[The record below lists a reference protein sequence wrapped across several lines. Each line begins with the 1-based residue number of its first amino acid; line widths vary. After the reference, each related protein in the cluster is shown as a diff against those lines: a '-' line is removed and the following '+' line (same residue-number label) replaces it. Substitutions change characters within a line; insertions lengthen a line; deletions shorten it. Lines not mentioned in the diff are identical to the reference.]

1 MNEQSNNIN
10 LKNDES
16 STQASVV
23 EVNDERTQHAYN
35 FIKKSLGNKEK
46 EKDLRSL
53 VRGFP
58 AMIQNNGLCAAIAFL
73 LAKNKKDQHNALYQ
87 TIENWL
93 IDRKLISLKNGDKEE
108 SKDLLEAVIN
118 LKNRDQYR
126 MVSGEVMMYMQWVK
140 RFAEGMLSEDEP
152 EPEQE

>member
-1 MNEQSNNIN
+1 MIQQSNNIN
-10 LKNDES
+10 LENDELT
-16 STQASVV
+16 TQPSIV
-23 EVNDERTQHAYN
+23 EVNDKRTKHAYD
-35 FIKKSLGNKEK
+35 FIKKSLGKSH

-73 LAKNKKDQHNALYQ
+73 PAKKKAHHKELRE
-87 TIENWL
+87 TIQDWL
-93 IDRKLISLKNGDKEE
+93 IHRKLISLNESNDKKEPT
-108 SKDLLEAVIN
+108 DLVEAIIN

-126 MVSGEVMMYMQWVK
+126 MVSGEVMIYMQWVK

-152 EPEQE
+152 ESK